1 MKNFI
6 KITLS
11 LLLVFCITASI
22 AVMPAYAQNNT
33 YNMITDEDALEVKGT
48 KLYNQKGEE
57 IMLRGINLGGWLIQ
71 EDWFT
76 PVDNNVQ
83 GDLYTMRI
91 LTERFGTEKTYD
103 LYNIYQD
110 NWITETD
117 FKNIAD
123 MGFNCVR
130 IPFWYRNFQSDDNGT
145 WITDENGEIDLSRL
159 EWAVNMCRK
168 YGIYAILDLHAA
180 NGGQG
185 YADHSGLTNNYHFFD
200 RNEKGEWYR
209 EQAAELWAVVAE
221 RFAGD
226 PAVAMFDLLNEPM
239 CNVPMINRI
248 YSYIWEFFDMAYDKI
263 REKDPERLITMI
275 ATWDLTKLP
284 KPSTYGWTGVIYQFH
299 QYNET
304 ESDYLVRIS
313 LNNACNHNVPQF
325 AGEFHPTGDKA
336 TLDFVINAYDTRDIM
351 WTLWTYKGY
360 NSWAAW
366 ADWFIYG
373 STSDELRVDPV
384 NDSYEEIQRKWGEG
398 IQTNSGNFSTAKL
411 FDIAKKYL
419 ADARCDTAPYN
430 TQEDVDSAVIVMP
443 ETTTEPPT
451 ETTTKTPAE
460 TTTKIPDEPGSGDE
474 DQEKEELQFIT
485 SGWQVQGSYITG
497 LGEKISPTEFNQNVK
512 KGSCEILTSNR
523 YVGTGTVIKYK
534 DKEYTAIVDMDTNG
548 DGTITAADARIA
560 LRASAQIIT
569 LSDAQAIAANA
580 NSDNKITASDA
591 RLILR
596 KSAKLG

>member
-1 MKNFI
+1 MKNFFKMFI
-6 KITLS
+6 SVILI
-11 LLLVFCITASI
+11 FCVTASA
-22 AVMPAYAQNNT
+22 AVTSVYAEDNT
-33 YNMITDEDALEVKGT
+33 YNMITDEDALVVKGT

-57 IMLRGINLGGWLIQ
+57 VMLRGINLGGWLIQ

-76 PVDNNVQ
+76 PLNVNGD
-83 GDLYTMRI
+83 GDLYAMNI
-91 LTERFGTEKTYD
+91 LTERFGTEKTYE
-103 LYNIYQD
+103 LYNLYQD

-168 YGIYAILDLHAA
+168 YGIYAILDFHAA

-185 YADHSGLTNNYHFFD
+185 YANHSGMLNHYHFFD

-209 EQAAELWAVVAE
+209 EQAAELWGVIAE

-239 CNVPMINRI
+239 CDVPMINRI
-248 YSYIWEFFDMAYDKI
+248 YSYIWEFFDMAYDEI
-263 REKDPERLITMI
+263 REKDPDRLITMI

-325 AGEFHPTGDKA
+325 AGEFHPTGNKA
-336 TLDFVINAYDTRDIM
+336 TLDFVINAYDTRGIM
-351 WTLWTYKGY
+351 WALWTYKGY

-398 IQTNSGNFSTAKL
+398 IQTNSGNFSTAQL

-419 ADARCDTAPYN
+419 PDARCDSAPYN
-430 TQEDVDSAVIVMP
+430 TQEDVDSAVISKP
-443 ETTTEPPT
+443 ETTTIP
-451 ETTTKTPAE
+451 PAE
-460 TTTKIPDEPGSGDE
+460 TTTNAPSETTASKPEEPTSRE
-474 DQEKEELQFIT
+474 PQKLEFIT
-485 SGWQVQGSYITG
+485 DNWKIQGSYIIG
-497 LGEKISPTEFNQNVK
+497 LEEKVSPAQFNQNVK
-512 KGSCEILTSNR
+512 NGSCDILTDSR
-523 YVGTGTVIKYK
+523 YIGTGTVIKYNNT
-534 DKEYTAIVDMDTNG
+534 EYTAIVGMDTNG

-560 LRASAQIIT
+560 LRAAAQIIA
-569 LSDAQAIAANA
+569 LSEVQLLSANA
-580 NSDNKITASDA
+580 NSDDKITAADA

-596 KSAKLG
+596 KSAKLS